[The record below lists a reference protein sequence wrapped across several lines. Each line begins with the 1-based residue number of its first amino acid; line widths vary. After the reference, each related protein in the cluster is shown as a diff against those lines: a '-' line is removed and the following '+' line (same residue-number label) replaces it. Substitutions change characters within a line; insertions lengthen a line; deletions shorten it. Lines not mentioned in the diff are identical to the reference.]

1 MTSWPRPG
9 NKRKG
14 GTMKSTTQ
22 RPRMRLACAACFL
35 LIFALAWS
43 SPAQARTFGG
53 RAFAAYVNVPSLGA
67 GPLFLAD
74 TRPLLPSRGWQSA
87 DPPGAQVPNPL
98 RGEGLNSAAVGGGT
112 AAPSARLACLAS
124 VAGLPAMLA

>member
-9 NKRKG
+9 NQRKG

-22 RPRMRLACAACFL
+22 RPCMRLACAACFL

-53 RAFAAYVNVPSLGA
+53 QAFAAYLNVPSVGA
-67 GPLFLAD
+67 GPLSLAD
-74 TRPLLPSRGWQSA
+74 TGQLLPFGGRQRAGLLAVHVPTALSG
-87 DPPGAQVPNPL
+87 QV
-98 RGEGLNSAAVGGGT
+98 LNSSTVRGHI
-112 AAPSARLACLAS
+112 
-124 VAGLPAMLA
+124 LPV

>member
-53 RAFAAYVNVPSLGA
+53 RAFAAYVNVPSPGA
-67 GPLFLAD
+67 GPLYLAD
-74 TRPLLPSRGWQSA
+74 TGQLLPSRGWARA
-87 DPPGAQVPNPL
+87 DLPGAPGPNAL
-98 RGEGLNSAAVGGGT
+98 SGAGLNSAAGGGDLH
-112 AAPSARLACLAS
+112 APRSRLASLAR
-124 VAGLPAMLA
+124 VTR